1 MPNILPVVGVVVGE
15 AELAGFW
22 PNKVLGVEVVLLPN
36 RPPDVEVVV
45 AGAAD
50 LSPKPNEEPADLSK
64 ENAGALFLDGDSEVL
79 APKTLLAVLGSV
91 AVGAVVVDPAVLVP
105 KLNVDPEVVAAVVL
119 APNPDEPNID
129 LPSAGLPKLKVGA
142 ALVVEVVDAPAA
154 AVVPKAADPKG
165 DAVLEAPP
173 NELVF

>member
-1 MPNILPVVGVVVGE
+1 M
-15 AELAGFW
+15 
-22 PNKVLGVEVVLLPN
+22 
-36 RPPDVEVVV
+36 
-45 AGAAD
+45 
-50 LSPKPNEEPADLSK
+50 
-64 ENAGALFLDGDSEVL
+64 
-79 APKTLLAVLGSV
+79 
-91 AVGAVVVDPAVLVP
+91 P

-173 NELVF
+173 NKLAKSKTFRC